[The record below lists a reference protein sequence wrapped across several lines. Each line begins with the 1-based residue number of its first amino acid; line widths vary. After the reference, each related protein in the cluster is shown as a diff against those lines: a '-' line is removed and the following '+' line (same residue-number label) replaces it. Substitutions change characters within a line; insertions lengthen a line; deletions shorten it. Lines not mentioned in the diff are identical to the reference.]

1 MRSGVVSWSQDGGAQ
16 SRSCGREWGGVK
28 PEGVGRGR
36 ERGEGDEVTAAM
48 ASDGGR
54 KQFWKRSGAK
64 VPGR

>member
-1 MRSGVVSWSQDGGAQ
+1 M
-16 SRSCGREWGGVK
+16 K
-28 PEGVGRGR
+28 PEGAGRGR
-36 ERGEGDEVTAAM
+36 EPLRGEGDEVTAAM